1 MVMAPHNSLSLYL
14 IMVMLLFMTTP
25 CLTKQKG
32 EGATESEK
40 RYLQM
45 CPNQVMGIYLTS
57 YSIFSVDLNS
67 DQNEGTIKDYRIPNK
82 QHYRYFIVFILS

>member
-57 YSIFSVDLNS
+57 YSIFSCTFWYIFLKIGVNLMNLTTAS
-67 DQNEGTIKDYRIPNK
+67 IFYGI
-82 QHYRYFIVFILS
+82 